1 MLCCVMQKHWGGL
14 MNKHQ
19 FGHRSEKGIYLNS
32 SISSDSIVTGKPRI
46 EDSIIKGRSVI
57 SDKSLI
63 RGSIV
68 FDSIVS
74 DETLLRNCAVINSTI
89 LNDAT
94 IYGFNERIFIKDS
107 IIVEGTWFRPPITYT
122 LPTGWIITESID
134 DRVTVSCT
142 TNKIDKWLSG
152 AGARYG
158 KLVGMSQDEIDVCLF
173 YIRQIKEIKEA
184 LNEL

>member
-1 MLCCVMQKHWGGL
+1 

-19 FGHRSEKGIYLNS
+19 FGHRSEKGTYMYSDFSPESVITGEPNIWNS
-32 SISSDSIVTGKPRI
+32 KILGN
-46 EDSIIKGRSVI
+46 SVI
-57 SDKSLI
+57 SDRVSMI
-63 RGSIV
+63 DCIIYNSI
-68 FDSIVS
+68 IS
-74 DETLLRNCAVINSTI
+74 DDVVLKDCIVINSTI
-89 LNDAT
+89 TGSTVITGKYEAKLVV
-94 IYGFNERIFIKDS
+94 KDS
-107 IIVEGTWFRPPITYT
+107 ILVEGIWNRNPISYT
-122 LPTGWIITESID
+122 LPTGWTITESIN